1 MTDDYS
7 CFITS
12 EIPLTYL
19 ALGDSYTA
27 GTGVEDSERWPVL
40 LSRRLLEE
48 GASIGAP
55 QIVAMAGWTT
65 RDLRN
70 ALVRLED
77 QSPYDLVSLLIGV
90 NDQAAGWDAEDY
102 RAGFTDLLEQ
112 AIRLAGGDAGAV
124 LVLSIPDW
132 GATPYALRQ
141 RGDDISPE
149 IDAFNAVNREISTER
164 GARYVDITP
173 ISRQALDDPSLLAE
187 DELHPSA
194 AMYAQ
199 WVELALPEACAALRG
214 D

>member
-12 EIPLTYL
+12 EVPLTYL

-27 GTGVEDSERWPVL
+27 GTGVADSERWPVQ

-48 GASIGAP
+48 GASIDSP

-65 RDLRN
+65 RDLRS
-70 ALVRLED
+70 AIPL
-77 QSPYDLVSLLIGV
+77 QAAQGPYDLVSLLIGV
-90 NDQAAGWDAEDY
+90 NNQAAGWDTESYQAE
-102 RAGFTDLLEQ
+102 FTDLLDQ
-112 AIRLAGGDAGAV
+112 AITLAGGDAGAV

-132 GATPYALRQ
+132 GVTPYAQSQ
-141 RGDDISPE
+141 RRDDISPE
-149 IDAFNAVNREISTER
+149 IDAFNAINREVSIER
-164 GARYVDITP
+164 GVRYIDITP
-173 ISRQALDDPSLLAE
+173 ISRMAADDPTLLAE

-199 WVELALPEACAALRG
+199 WVELALPAACAALMPH
-214 D
+214 